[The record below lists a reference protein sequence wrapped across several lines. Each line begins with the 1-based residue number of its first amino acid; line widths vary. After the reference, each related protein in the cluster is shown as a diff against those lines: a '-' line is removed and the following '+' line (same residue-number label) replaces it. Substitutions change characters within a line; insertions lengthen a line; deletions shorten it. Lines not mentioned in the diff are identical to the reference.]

1 MVRELLV
8 SVLCLTGLAASA
20 QEGRVLSGAVTYLER
35 AALPEG
41 AQAVI
46 EIRDAMDAIVAQAR
60 MGADGVPFQFAIEA
74 PAGTVLRLQAGLA
87 QGARMLWVSEGLR
100 IAPDDPDA
108 LGTLLLRPFQ
118 PMGFASAFRCGD
130 RLIRVGYSDDRLVMD
145 TGAGRVVMDQVPAA
159 SGAKYQA
166 EGDPGTMF
174 WVRGGAALVTLS
186 GVDLPECHVSFPID
200 GAPVTARGTEP
211 FWTAVIDQ
219 GEMLLDRMGMEP
231 LRLPVP
237 VAETRMTDAGDIVIL
252 AVDPERALRAVMT
265 RFDRRCHDAMT
276 GMPYPEAVD
285 LAMGDHLIVG
295 CGGDPLDLLVG
306 RVWVAEDVGG
316 GGVIDSSRIEL
327 VFDRDGRVYGTGG
340 CNRFRAGYVLTGEGL
355 QLGAAGATMMAC
367 PEALMAQERRVFDA
381 LAHVDRF
388 DIDATGA
395 LVLIGADRPLMTARM
410 DDP

>member
-1 MVRELLV
+1 MMLRALLV
-8 SVLCLTGLAASA
+8 FLCCLAGLTAFA
-20 QEGRVLSGAVTYLER
+20 EERRVVTGEMTYLQR
-35 AALPEG
+35 IALPEG

-46 EIRDAMDAIVAQAR
+46 EIRDAMDTIVAQAR
-60 MGADGVPFQFAIEA
+60 MEANGVPFPFVIEA
-74 PAGTVLRLQAGLA
+74 PAGTVLRLQAGFA

-145 TGAGRVVMDQVPAA
+145 TGAGRLVMDQVPAA
-159 SGAKYQA
+159 SGTKYEA
-166 EGDPGTMF
+166 EGDPGSVF
-174 WVRGGAALVTLS
+174 WERGGAAQVTLS
-186 GVDLPECHVSFPID
+186 GADLPECHVSFPMD
-200 GAPVTARGTEP
+200 HAPVTARGTEP
-211 FWTAVIDQ
+211 FWSAVIDQ
-219 GEMLLDRMGMEP
+219 GEMLLDRLGMEP
-231 LRLPVP
+231 LRLP
-237 VAETRMTDAGDIVIL
+237 VAETRMTDAGDIVIF

-285 LAMGDHLIVG
+285 IAMGDHVIVG

-306 RVWVAEDVGG
+306 HVWVAEDVGG

-410 DDP
+410 DDR